1 MTSNNT
7 SLSRDSVESSAVDG
21 GKDQSKLLHQ
31 SNLKE
36 ENEPSLA
43 VENEGKHKKRTA
55 ERQIIKGED
64 ETTDEINETNLLE
77 SGTFSK
83 ASLEALQGR
92 RIVKATRHSHPPP
105 TIEPTEK
112 QPQKLLTK
120 LEEKKDDKI
129 TNPFAKSGFGKFSAV
144 NPFQIPL
151 TNNTSFSFGTAD
163 SLGATGTGSSAFGS
177 AAAMKTSGF
186 GSIISSST
194 AATTTAGFASF
205 AAPKK
210 DEPNQ
215 QKGEDEENVDNGDS
229 HSGHEGHEPEQNAA
243 FIPTQIFSLPPE
255 TEEANGEENEKCILQ
270 LRAKLYS
277 LVDHSSAQSLQQQEN
292 DKNQDD
298 NNANNDK
305 NSEPPLSKIEQH
317 QSIANRSWKEV
328 GIGPVRILQQRRPL
342 QDLEE
347 KRQSETT
354 TNTRIVQRRE
364 STPGGMGTKLILN
377 IPIRRETVVHRQGD
391 KHILVSTFAYE
402 KASASESYLFK
413 VKTIDDANNLF
424 HRLEEAIS
432 NAAETP
438 SIK

>member
-1 MTSNNT
+1 MANNT
-7 SLSRDSVESSAVDG
+7 SLSRDSVESSAVDD

-55 ERQIIKGED
+55 ERQIIKGEE
-64 ETTDEINETNLLE
+64 ETADEINETNLLE
-77 SGTFSK
+77 SGTFPK

-105 TIEPTEK
+105 AIEPTEK
-112 QPQKLLTK
+112 QPQKLLTT
-120 LEEKKDDKI
+120 LEEKKDDKNM
-129 TNPFAKSGFGKFSAV
+129 NPFAKSGFGKFSAV

-151 TNNTSFSFGTAD
+151 TNSTSFSFGGGD
-163 SLGATGTGSSAFGS
+163 SLGATGTRSSAFVS
-177 AAAMKTSGF
+177 AAAMKTPGF
-186 GSIISSST
+186 GSIISSAT
-194 AATTTAGFASF
+194 AATTTAGVASF
-205 AAPKK
+205 AAPTR

-215 QKGEDEENVDNGDS
+215 QKGDEEENVDGGDS
-229 HSGHEGHEPEQNAA
+229 NSGHEGHEPEQNAA

-277 LVDHSSAQSLQQQEN
+277 LVDHSTSSQSAQSSQQQEN
-292 DKNQDD
+292 DKDQDD
-298 NNANNDK
+298 NNANNGK
-305 NSEPPLSKIEQH
+305 NSEISTSKIEQH

-328 GIGPVRILQQRRPL
+328 GIGPVRILQQRRPQ

-347 KRQSETT
+347 KSQSETT

-402 KASASESYLFK
+402 
-413 VKTIDDANNLF
+413 V
-424 HRLEEAIS
+424 S
-432 NAAETP
+432 NQ
-438 SIK
+438 